1 METIILYILFTG
13 CIYASW
19 LYDISDKWWIN
30 AMNIVFGLMNG
41 WYVAPILIG
50 RVIRQFYKD

>member
-30 AMNIVFGLMNG
+30 AMNIVGCKVSAG
-41 WYVAPILIG
+41 W
-50 RVIRQFYKD
+50 IRKKEK